1 VNKKCVFLLGALGI
15 MLSSCS
21 MPQEKGIYYEDE
33 DFIVQEGDSYSYLT
47 CLGDLSD
54 MEVRQYS
61 GTQTIFAYS
70 GVAMINTSVIYDITM
85 GKFKVVLI
93 DPNNEITELNGEQT
107 FSLLGGLYR
116 IKLIGDCAYG
126 KVSINIE

>member
-1 VNKKCVFLLGALGI
+1 VKKECVFLLGALGI

-21 MPQEKGIYYEDE
+21 MPQDKGIYYEDE

-54 MEVRQYS
+54 MDVRQYS
-61 GTQTIFAYS
+61 GTQTIFAYN
-70 GVAMINTSVIYDITM
+70 GVSTLNTSVYYDINM
-85 GKFKVVLI
+85 GRLKVVLI
-93 DPNNEITELNGEQT
+93 DPNNEIIELNGEQT

-116 IKLIGDCAYG
+116 IKLIGDNAYG
-126 KVSINIE
+126 SISVNLE

>member
-1 VNKKCVFLLGALGI
+1 